1 MEDVREE
8 VIRRVRRI
16 VINLSI
22 EQKNDYAHSGDQS
35 GFEEW
40 N

>member
-1 MEDVREE
+1 MS
-8 VIRRVRRI
+8 RVRRV
-16 VINLSI
+16 VIDLSI
-22 EQKNDYAHSGDQS
+22 VQNDYAHSGDQS